1 MLVDLLSPANYIMI
15 NRDAIKIL
23 GLNTAVY
30 CSELLT
36 IYKKVVSKK
45 KFVNDENYFNIDR
58 EYIKKQT
65 SLEIEEQLKCDL
77 NLAKVNIIK
86 IAEDNPNV
94 IFFDVEI
101 FSSVLASEDVK
112 LLTNV
117 SKKVKVENPKGS
129 KQASRDYSIQALKDS
144 IECRT
149 PEVLF
154 RLRDWIDTIFASGK
168 GLSKQQVKLFKDKL
182 DEYCNGD
189 LQKALKIIELAIIHA
204 YIDCQWAINTYER
217 ENKFAGNSSNSTQ
230 TTLNRVSFGRPVE
243 QQRKTTEVS
252 EESF

>member
-1 MLVDLLSPANYIMI
+1 MLVDLLSPANYIMV

-45 KFVNDENYFNIDR
+45 KFVNDENYFNVDR

-65 SLEIEEQLKCDL
+65 SLEIDEQLKCDL
-77 NLAKVNIIK
+77 NLQKVNIIK
-86 IAEDNPNV
+86 ISEENPNI

-101 FSSVLASEDVK
+101 FSSVLASEDIK
-112 LLTNV
+112 LLDNV
-117 SKKVKVENPKGS
+117 SKKVKATTVKGS
-129 KQASRDYSIQALKDS
+129 KKAEKDYSIQAIKES

-154 RLRDWIDTIFASGK
+154 KLRDWIDTIFASNG
-168 GLSKQQVKLFKDKL
+168 GLSKQQVRLFKDKL

-189 LQKALKIIELAIIHA
+189 LQKALKIIDIAIIHA
-204 YIDCQWAINTYER
+204 YRDCQWAINLYEK
-217 ENKFAGNSSNSTQ
+217 ENKFGLTSTQ
-230 TTLNRVSFGRPVE
+230 TQLNRISFTRPTE
-243 QQRKTTEVS
+243 QKKTTEVS